1 MENETIFKNISKPLN
16 ILIEPLHIVF
26 YYFIE
31 LLPKQIN
38 ATRKVIGIFQKL
50 FESQHL
56 KKSIFASG
64 SLVEIQL

>member
-1 MENETIFKNISKPLN
+1 MENGTIFKNISKPLN

-38 ATRKVIGIFQKL
+38 ATRKVIGL
-50 FESQHL
+50 
-56 KKSIFASG
+56 
-64 SLVEIQL
+64 SLIHI